1 MAKIAHSIHSG
12 KNLSG
17 SSGLMNGRLT
27 VIFGLKSA
35 FIEANFEK
43 NFVHSKNFPNFV
55 PKIKHGALAHLAR
68 AFDWQSRG
76 DEFES
81 RMLHRRQVVIPG

>member
-1 MAKIAHSIHSG
+1 MK
-12 KNLSG
+12 K
-17 SSGLMNGRLT
+17 RLT
-27 VIFGLKSA
+27 VFFGLKSA

-43 NFVHSKNFPNFV
+43 NFVHSKKFPNFV
-55 PKIKHGALAHLAR
+55 SKIKHGALAHLAR

-81 RMLHRRQVVIPG
+81 RMLHKRTNSKVLRIIPRM

>member
-1 MAKIAHSIHSG
+1 MK
-12 KNLSG
+12 
-17 SSGLMNGRLT
+17 GRLT

-35 FIEANFEK
+35 FIEANFEANFEK
-43 NFVHSKNFPNFV
+43 NFVHSKKFPNFV
-55 PKIKHGALAHLAR
+55 PKINHGALAHLAR

-81 RMLHRRQVVIPG
+81 RMLHRRQIVKVLRITYLRNDF